1 MMDCEDNTSVPPFVR
16 VLVWDDTT
24 ETETETEIETE
35 TETETEVEH
44 ENEIDRR

>member
-35 TETETEVEH
+35 TETEVEH